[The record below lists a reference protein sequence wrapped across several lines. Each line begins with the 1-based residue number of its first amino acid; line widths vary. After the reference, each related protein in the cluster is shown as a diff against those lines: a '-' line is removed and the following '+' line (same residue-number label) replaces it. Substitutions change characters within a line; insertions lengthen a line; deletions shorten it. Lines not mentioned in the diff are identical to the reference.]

1 MRNARSPRA
10 IIALSCLAAL
20 LLIAAAIEPPT
31 PRIVGQPPSPPALGS
46 GLTKDEH
53 AKPTTI
59 VDLRNTVHVLRSG
72 RYLLLFYVLVGTDG
86 RITVQ
91 PQNLSLDTPPRFT
104 VYWGDMAVHSATF
117 EPG

>member
-20 LLIAAAIEPPT
+20 LLIAAAVGSAST
-31 PRIVGQPPSPPALGS
+31 KTAGQPPSPPSSGS
-46 GLTKDEH
+46 GQTKVEH
-53 AKPTTI
+53 AKPATNE
-59 VDLRNTVHVLRSG
+59 DLRNTVHVSQSG
-72 RYLLLFYVLVGTDG
+72 RYLLLSYALVGTDG

-91 PQNLSLDTPPRFT
+91 RQNLSLDTPPRFT
-104 VYWGDMAVHSATF
+104 VYRGDTAVHSATF